1 MLQGDRGHPHKSIRM
16 DGAPLRYFFVL
27 KPDEIASQ
35 CTIRRIAPGVDVDR
49 LIVDALR
56 IHVDEALRIT
66 QSDVTRQVALRLRG
80 QRRVLNQIPD
90 LRYETVGVCVDCLHP
105 AARDEQLA
113 TLTRCDADLR
123 QSKTGRCSG
132 SSRDVFQ
139 EVSAI
144 GHFLLHRIG
153 SPTVAAVY
161 DRRQSNDC
169 EIAGGHRP
177 PLQFPVRSTF
187 SPRFSMK
194 SMNKV
199 IWI

>member
-1 MLQGDRGHPHKSIRM
+1 MLHGDRGHPHKSIRM

-27 KPDEIASQ
+27 KPDE
-35 CTIRRIAPGVDVDR
+35 
-49 LIVDALR
+49 
-56 IHVDEALRIT
+56 
-66 QSDVTRQVALRLRG
+66 
-80 QRRVLNQIPD
+80 
-90 LRYETVGVCVDCLHP
+90 
-105 AARDEQLA
+105 LA

-161 DRRQSNDC
+161 DRRQST
-169 EIAGGHRP
+169 IA
-177 PLQFPVRSTF
+177 RS
-187 SPRFSMK
+187 PA
-194 SMNKV
+194 V
-199 IWI
+199 IDRRYSSQCAQPFLPGLA